1 MKSKVLQIDEEFWF
15 TAQYAASLLQ
25 TSKKKVEAMAVRD
38 LIRAR
43 PEGNSFLIAEAEV
56 TRLRRDPKALT
67 EAKEA
72 SAMPAYPERGE
83 RMPSDTIYK
92 DDPFPE
98 SVVVR
103 PRIGHPLKDE
113 GKV

>member
-1 MKSKVLQIDEEFWF
+1 VKSKVLQIDGEFWF

-25 TSKKKVEAMAVRD
+25 TTKKKVEAMAVRD
-38 LIRAR
+38 LIRVR
-43 PEGNSFLIAEAEV
+43 PEGTSFLIAEAEV
-56 TRLRRDPKALT
+56 TRLRRDSKALA

-72 SAMPAYPERGE
+72 SQMPAYPKRGE

-92 DDPFPE
+92 DDPFPD
-98 SVVVR
+98 SLKVR

-113 GKV
+113 GKF